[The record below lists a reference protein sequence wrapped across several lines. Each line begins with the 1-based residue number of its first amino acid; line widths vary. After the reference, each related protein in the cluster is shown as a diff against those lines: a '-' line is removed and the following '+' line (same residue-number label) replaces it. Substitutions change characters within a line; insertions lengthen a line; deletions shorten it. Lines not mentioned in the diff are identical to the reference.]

1 MNSKLKKEINDIV
14 KEKEEIIIKNRKLQ
28 NVIND
33 IVKEKEEIIN
43 HNIKL
48 QNEINYIVKEKEEI
62 INLNTKLQNEI
73 NDIKKL
79 LKKKEEIIITE
90 KNDKKELNN
99 KVESLQKMLIENFN
113 TKENEIKEL
122 KSKILFEISKAE
134 KLMSVIIVSKD
145 EAIYYSFLC
154 KNTDK
159 LTKIEELFYEKYPE
173 YNKKENYFIIN
184 GNKINKEKT
193 LEENKISNSDIIT
206 IINNND

>member
-1 MNSKLKKEINDIV
+1 MNRKLQNEINDIV
-14 KEKEEIIIKNRKLQ
+14 KEKEEIINKNR
-28 NVIND
+28 
-33 IVKEKEEIIN
+33 
-43 HNIKL
+43 KL

-79 LKKKEEIIITE
+79 LKEKEEIIATE

-122 KSKILFEISKAE
+122 KSKISFKKSKAE

-159 LTKIEELFYEKYPE
+159 FTRIEELFYEKYPE
-173 YNKKENYFIIN
+173 YKKKENYFIIN